1 VIRPPK
7 LLVIGYWFF
16 VLMLQAMGQWT
27 NPNPT
32 GVTAVAIMTD
42 TNGVVLG
49 PSTINFSNVTVL
61 GVGGGAGSGFPL
73 TADASAGNFGVSN
86 FTFLAAGQV
95 TADFVSPS
103 QGLTLGAETPI
114 SAWSDLNGSIDPTDY
129 LKDLQNSYGT
139 PPATNWGFIKISDPG
154 GHTAY
159 IQGYLTGT
167 DGVTVSMSGND
178 IIIHGYTTTGTVET
192 FFPAQSDSS
201 VRLYFRTAAAGHD
214 LIASNFTTAC
224 DGYYLM
230 IRTNAAGLPF
240 IVADSALV
248 GESTNAALLQGL
260 PASYFRNFANHTNEN
275 VFDNG
280 LLQGADNI
288 LGFDFGEGLS
298 AVLTH
303 GYTNAAGQTGAVYV
317 LTGNTGT
324 GACETCDN
332 DWSGSNTWTSAST
345 MILSPRRFWVRGYG
359 STNSGDWSWVPP
371 GSTGNMAIATASAVV
386 GGRRNNATAQGA
398 IVGGEDNT
406 ASGADSAALG
416 GDHNTA
422 SGANSVNIGGAYNQ
436 ATASRAISIGGE
448 QNNAAASYAVA
459 VGGYENDVSGG
470 YSVGLGTFDF
480 DISGQQ
486 SVGFGQYGTLSHDR
500 TVMFG
505 WGQSQ
510 TQRVESG
517 RGYSVLFLTTT
528 TNEVRIGVNTNNPV
542 AALDVNGGFNFT
554 GPITSNGNPLVFS
567 ATVTNAVGTVVTEG
581 DGTTS
586 TPQVVRFAAGNG
598 AAPTSTVAGTT
609 TTVHQ
614 AASGAGGGGT
624 VTWTSTWAT
633 ATVGADTNTTI
644 LVPAGVSNSILASLG
659 TNREP
664 AFRTAAQ
671 LDLITG
677 AAASSAF
684 YSASNP
690 SGFIPGAEA
699 SNRFYLASNPSN
711 YVRDADVSNR
721 YAHLTGET
729 NVIDLTLAASV
740 SAPDPVADSNV
751 ATKGWVNSQSASYV
765 TNAIS
770 IVELNGGSAQS
781 GLSTL
786 NVVGPADIV
795 VSLTSSGSTGIITL
809 SKGWLTNNNTHATG
823 TTNTFDAVVVTTIN
837 GAAYAGS
844 KWTGDGSAGLYPTLG
859 GHTETA
865 TYGFNIIGGGQGNNN
880 AGEFGTIAG
889 GRSNVI
895 SGSSGADDAVTI
907 SGGDRNA
914 ITIGDSSNL
923 KAFTIG
929 GGYNNTASTGQKGLV
944 IGGGYQNSILRSES
958 GLISGGQLCYINGT
972 ANISDSPHYPVIG
985 GGYLNLIY
993 QSVFEHQYAPGIFC
1007 GSQNSLSNCQ
1017 YTTILGGT
1025 SNKGDESDYG
1035 AVIGGSSSWIKTGSG
1050 QFSFGG
1056 SCHVTNCNF
1065 STAMGR
1071 NCRIGHNDVFMWNG
1085 SASTWSST
1093 EHSQVL
1099 FRAVSGVG
1107 INTNNP
1113 KAALHVGG
1121 GDAMVDSTNRY
1132 MLGTLA
1138 WLTLDASGTN
1148 LLFVAGTNVA
1158 NMVTNRVTITAL

>member
-1 VIRPPK
+1 MRGRFQALETRGASLPIVGRFASLALAA
-7 LLVIGYWFF
+7 LLT
-16 VLMLQAMGQWT
+16 LPCAGQWT

-49 PSTINFSNVTVL
+49 PSTINFSNVTVQ
-61 GVGGGAGSGFPL
+61 GISAGAGSGFPL

-167 DGVTVSMSGND
+167 DGVTVSMSGNNL
-178 IIIHGYTTTGTVET
+178 IIHGYTTTGTVET

-201 VRLYFRTAAAGHD
+201 ARLYFRTAAAGHD

-280 LLQGADNI
+280 LLQGAGNI

-486 SVGFGQYGTLSHDR
+486 SVGVGQYGTLSHDR

-528 TNEVRIGVNTNNPV
+528 TNEVRVGIGTNNPV
-542 AALDVNGGFNFT
+542 AALDVHGSLNISGT
-554 GPITSNGNPLVFS
+554 ITTDGYPLVFS

-586 TPQVVRFAAGNG
+586 TPQVVRFGQG
-598 AAPTSTVAGTT
+598 VSGAPTSTVAGTT
-609 TTVHQ
+609 TTVFT
-614 AASGAGGGGT
+614 AGSGGGGGGT

-644 LVPAGVSNSILASLG
+644 LVPAGASNSLFASLG

-664 AFRTAAQ
+664 AYRTAAQ
-671 LDLITG
+671 LGLVTDAGSTNQYVRNSGQTNAVSLVS
-677 AAASSAF
+677 AASVLIPEPAATNSAATKQ
-684 YSASNP
+684 YVDGNP
-690 SGFIPGAEA
+690 GSWITQA
-699 SNRFYLASNPSN
+699 NVTNQ
-711 YVRDADVSNR
+711 YVRN
-721 YAHLTGET
+721 TGQT
-729 NVIDLTLAASV
+729 NAVDLTLTASVRVPSPPVATNDAASKAYVDAGIVAAVTTNAV
-740 SAPDPVADSNV
+740 SKTSFNTNTTYTGVMEINFAGASDVLNVTQRGSTTDVHIAGNRWPRSGFCIDWFGNATNV
-751 ATKGWVNSQSASYV
+751 AGTAYTAICWTGGTVNARTTRNFGCTISTNPSFVVFNTTGVYCVNVHLTESSASVYDRAFGV
-765 TNAIS
+765 MVNGAIETNYPRNAVI
-770 IVELNGGSAQS
+770 GSA
-781 GLSTL
+781 
-786 NVVGPADIV
+786 AAF
-795 VSLTSSGSTGIITL
+795 
-809 SKGWLTNNNTHATG
+809 ATE
-823 TTNTFDAVVVTTIN
+823 IN
-837 GAAYAGS
+837 
-844 KWTGDGSAGLYPTLG
+844 
-859 GHTETA
+859 
-865 TYGFNIIGGGQGNNN
+865 
-880 AGEFGTIAG
+880 
-889 GRSNVI
+889 
-895 SGSSGADDAVTI
+895 I
-907 SGGDRNA
+907 SGG
-914 ITIGDSSNL
+914 G
-923 KAFTIG
+923 G
-929 GGYNNTASTGQKGLV
+929 GGYASFLMEVNNATSQYQIALYPSSAASHFQ
-944 IGGGYQNSILRSES
+944 GGFVKIEK
-958 GLISGGQLCYINGT
+958 
-972 ANISDSPHYPVIG
+972 V
-985 GGYLNLIY
+985 
-993 QSVFEHQYAPGIFC
+993 AP
-1007 GSQNSLSNCQ
+1007 
-1017 YTTILGGT
+1017 Y
-1025 SNKGDESDYG
+1025 E
-1035 AVIGGSSSWIKTGSG
+1035 
-1050 QFSFGG
+1050 
-1056 SCHVTNCNF
+1056 
-1065 STAMGR
+1065 
-1071 NCRIGHNDVFMWNG
+1071 
-1085 SASTWSST
+1085 
-1093 EHSQVL
+1093 
-1099 FRAVSGVG
+1099 
-1107 INTNNP
+1107 
-1113 KAALHVGG
+1113 
-1121 GDAMVDSTNRY
+1121 
-1132 MLGTLA
+1132 
-1138 WLTLDASGTN
+1138 
-1148 LLFVAGTNVA
+1148 
-1158 NMVTNRVTITAL
+1158 